1 MERIGASGFS
11 CLVLG
16 LYCTL
21 TRVTFDTPSPSLVI
35 LPTYL
40 PTYLPFTYLCIA
52 ALPCGGN
59 GG

>member
-35 LPTYL
+35 LPAYLPIYLSTYL
-40 PTYLPFTYLCIA
+40 AYSLA
-52 ALPCGGN
+52 DE
-59 GG
+59 